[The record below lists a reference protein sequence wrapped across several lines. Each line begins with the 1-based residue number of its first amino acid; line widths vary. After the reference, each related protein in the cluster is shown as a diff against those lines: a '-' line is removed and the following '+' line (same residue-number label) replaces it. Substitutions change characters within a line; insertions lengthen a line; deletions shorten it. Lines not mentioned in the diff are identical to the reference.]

1 MPQPISANEAP
12 PKPTNDTEAQTD
24 KEEKSSR
31 KRTLE
36 SIGDNAAVQENALR
50 KAPEKTQPAPTS
62 HAHDVKEPKN
72 KRSKSTDLTKEERLA
87 AALSKAPKP
96 SVPHD
101 YLPLGQAIT
110 IPPRAA
116 AAPAE
121 TASNPPLAKKRGRPK
136 IDPATKKAQAN
147 EKKAQQ
153 LEEKEKKR
161 QGEKEKKKADL
172 QAKKAETKKTEST
185 GVYAGEFA
193 LIAFR
198 TVEVKA
204 PSCADM
210 LSLITLQ

>member
-1 MPQPISANEAP
+1 MPQPISADEAP
-12 PKPTNDTEAQTD
+12 PKPANDTEAQTD

-50 KAPEKTQPAPTS
+50 KTPEKKQPAPTS
-62 HAHDVKEPKN
+62 HAHDVEEPKN

-87 AALSKAPKP
+87 VALSKAPKP
-96 SVPHD
+96 SVD

-136 IDPATKKAQAN
+136 IDPATKKAVTKENKAKERE

-153 LEEKEKKR
+153 LE
-161 QGEKEKKKADL
+161 EKEKKKADL
-172 QAKKAETKKTEST
+172 QAKKAEAKKAEST

-198 TVEVKA
+198 TVTA
-204 PSCADM
+204 LSCADM
-210 LSLITLQ
+210 LSLLTLQ

>member
-72 KRSKSTDLTKEERLA
+72 KRSKSTDLTKEERLV

-121 TASNPPLAKKRGRPK
+121 SASNPPPAKKRGRPK
-136 IDPATKKAQAN
+136 IDPATKKALTKENKAKERE

-153 LEEKEKKR
+153 LE
-161 QGEKEKKKADL
+161 EKEKKKADL
-172 QAKKAETKKTEST
+172 QAKKAEAKNAEST
-185 GVYAGEFA
+185 GIYAGEFA
-193 LIAFR
+193 RIAFR
-198 TVEVKA
+198 TVKA

-210 LSLITLQ
+210 LSLIT

>member
-1 MPQPISANEAP
+1 
-12 PKPTNDTEAQTD
+12 
-24 KEEKSSR
+24 
-31 KRTLE
+31 
-36 SIGDNAAVQENALR
+36 
-50 KAPEKTQPAPTS
+50 
-62 HAHDVKEPKN
+62 
-72 KRSKSTDLTKEERLA
+72 
-87 AALSKAPKP
+87 
-96 SVPHD
+96 
-101 YLPLGQAIT
+101 LPLGQAIT